1 MLSGGGA
8 GWAMG
13 YLFALSGSGPGWAIG
28 LLACIEWRWAWLGE
42 ELLACIEWRW
52 AWLGD
57 RARGCSWCDIQNTQ
71 SVTKRLCSKRNAVY
85 LQAVSGWHK
94 HSCFSGSDERLG
106 PHLWQPVPPMMAS
119 VRLLGCNQQRV

>member
-1 MLSGGGA
+1 LGDG
-8 GWAMG
+8 
-13 YLFALSGSGPGWAIG
+13 LFV
-28 LLACIEWRWAWLGE
+28 CTEWQ
-42 ELLACIEWRW
+42 W

-119 VRLLGCNQQRV
+119 VRLLGCKKCVKKLVSVKWYGATTTILMLNRSW

>member
-1 MLSGGGA
+1 MGLIGRGA
-8 GWAMG
+8 IRLYRVAVGLVG
-13 YLFALSGSGPGWAIG
+13 RGAIR
-28 LLACIEWRWAWLGE
+28 LYRVA
-42 ELLACIEWRW
+42 
-52 AWLGD
+52 LGD

-71 SVTKRLCSKRNAVY
+71 SVTKRLCSKRIAVY

-106 PHLWQPVPPMMAS
+106 PHLWQPVPSMMAS